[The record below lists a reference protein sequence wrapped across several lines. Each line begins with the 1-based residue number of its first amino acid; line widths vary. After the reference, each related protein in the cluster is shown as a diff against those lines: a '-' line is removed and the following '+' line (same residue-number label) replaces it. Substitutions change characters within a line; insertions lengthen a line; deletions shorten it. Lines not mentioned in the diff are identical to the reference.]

1 MEKINLNT
9 TINTITHWNN
19 FKLKLVFEGVAVG
32 AFSGLAVV
40 LYRYLI
46 ELAGHFSK
54 AIYLLQRNN
63 NWLLLLWLLVL
74 IFLGYLVGILVKR
87 EPMISGSGIPQVEGV
102 LLRYFDMNWWKIL
115 LGKFVGGVISIGAGL
130 SLGREGPSIQ
140 IGAAVAK
147 GYCTIF
153 KKIKL
158 EEKFLITSG
167 ASAGL
172 AAAFNAPLA
181 GVIFSLEEIHKN
193 FSPVVLASAMAASIT
208 ADVISK
214 NFFGLKPVFDLQS
227 ITPIP
232 LNNYHYII
240 LLGIIMGILGT
251 LFNHTLLKTQ
261 DLYSMQKWLPQQMRP
276 ILPFIAAGILGLV
289 LPEVL
294 GGGHELIASMV
305 DYSFSLNLLLIIF
318 TVKFLFTMLS
328 YGSGAPGGIFLPMLV
343 IGALAGN
350 IYGNVLSGIFNFNPD
365 YTKNLI
371 ILAMAGYF
379 TAIVRAPITGI
390 ILITEMTGSFSHL
403 LSVTVV
409 SIVAYTTADILRSKP
424 IYESLLDRMINKGNN
439 KFQGDSKTKVLI
451 ETSVCMGSSLE
462 GKKVKELRWPSNC
475 LLVSIKRG
483 EKEIIPKGDTQI
495 YAGDYLITLT
505 NEDKASEIRE
515 KLTEIA
521 EVICEDNCEK

>member
-1 MEKINLNT
+1 MTVTNRNNT
-9 TINTITHWNN
+9 KNTVAHWND
-19 FKLKLVFEGVAVG
+19 FKLRLVFEGIAVG

-40 LYRYLI
+40 LYRYMI

-54 AIYLLQRNN
+54 KIYLMQHENRL
-63 NWLLLLWLLVL
+63 L
-74 IFLGYLVGILVKR
+74 IFLWLAVLVVLGAFVGSLVKK

-102 LLRYFDMNWWKIL
+102 LLRYFDMNWWKTL

-147 GYCTIF
+147 GYCQLF
-153 KKIKL
+153 KRMRL

-181 GVIFSLEEIHKN
+181 GVMFSLEEIHKN
-193 FSPVVLASAMAASIT
+193 FSSVVLASAMAASIT
-208 ADVISK
+208 ADLVSK
-214 NFFGLKPVFDLQS
+214 NFFGLKPVFNLKS
-227 ITPIP
+227 ITPMP
-232 LNNYHYII
+232 LANYHYII
-240 LLGIIMGILGT
+240 LLGIVTGVFGT
-251 LFNHTLLKTQ
+251 AFNHILLKTQ
-261 DLYSMQKWLPQQMRP
+261 DIYAGQKWLPQQMRP
-276 ILPFIAAGILGLV
+276 VIPFVIAGFLGLV

-294 GGGHELIASMV
+294 GGGHELISGMVAS
-305 DYSFSLNLLLIIF
+305 SFSFKLLLIIL
-318 TVKFLFTMLS
+318 TVKFLFTMVS

-350 IYGNVLSGIFNFNPD
+350 IYGIILVNTFGFDPD
-365 YTKNLI
+365 NIKNLI

-379 TAIVRAPITGI
+379 TAVVRAPITGI

-403 LSVTVV
+403 LSVTIV
-409 SIVAYTTADILRSKP
+409 SLVAYVTADILRSKP
-424 IYESLLDRMINKGNN
+424 IYESLLDRMVRKGSSA
-439 KFQGDSKTKVLI
+439 FHGDSRNKVLI
-451 ETSVCMGSSLE
+451 ETAVCMGSSLE
-462 GKKVKELRWPSNC
+462 GKRVKELVWPANC

-483 EKEIIPKGDTQI
+483 EKEIIPKGDTLV

-505 NEDKASEIRE
+505 DEDKASETRK

-521 EVICEDNCEK
+521 EVLCEDIYE